1 MATVGEQL
9 RRRREQAGMTL
20 SEVAA
25 HTKISRW
32 ILSDV
37 ERNDLT
43 RIPGG
48 VYIRGY
54 ITSFARAVNLDGEK
68 LWAEYLVESQ
78 PTPEPAEPTS
88 PPPVTD
94 STIPRRTFVTAAA
107 IVLVA
112 STFAYYATRH
122 HADVTV
128 DRPSE
133 PHPVATTEVEPPAPA
148 TIEPIAEPAVAVDTP
163 APEPPSQVAARPTRT
178 RRRGSERVAPVVSA
192 TNEEAAPAAPAEIT
206 EAAPPAAGEQQPN

>member
-20 SEVAA
+20 SQVAA
-25 HTKISRW
+25 HTKIPRW

-37 ERNDLT
+37 EHDDLA

-54 ITSFARAVNLDGEK
+54 ITSFARALNLDGDK
-68 LWAEYLVESQ
+68 LWAEYLAASQ
-78 PTPEPAEPTS
+78 PVPEPAAPS

-94 STIPRRTFVTAAA
+94 STIPRWSFVSAAG

-112 STFAYYATRH
+112 GAFAYYATRH
-122 HADVTV
+122 HADPKVV
-128 DRPSE
+128 RPSE
-133 PHPVATTEVEPPAPA
+133 PQPVATTEVEPAVSA
-148 TIEPIAEPAVAVDTP
+148 SEPIAEPAVAVDTP
-163 APEPPSQVAARPTRT
+163 VPEPPPRVAAMPTRT
-178 RRRGSERVAPVVSA
+178 RRRASERRAAPVISVTNEASA
-192 TNEEAAPAAPAEIT
+192 TPPPTEAT
-206 EAAPPAAGEQQPN
+206 EAAPPIAEDKQPN

>member
-25 HTKISRW
+25 QTRIPRW

-37 ERNDLT
+37 ERDDLA

-54 ITSFARAVNLDGEK
+54 ITSFARAVNLDGDK
-68 LWAEYLVESQ
+68 LWAEYLADSE
-78 PTPEPAEPTS
+78 PPIPEPASP

-94 STIPRRTFVTAAA
+94 STIPRWSFVSVGA

-112 STFAYYATRH
+112 GTFAYYATRH
-122 HADVTV
+122 HADAKVV
-128 DRPSE
+128 RPSE
-133 PHPVATTEVEPPAPA
+133 PQPVATTEVEPAAPA
-148 TIEPIAEPAVAVDTP
+148 NEPIAEPAVAVDTP
-163 APEPPSQVAARPTRT
+163 APDPPAPVAATPTRA
-178 RRRGSERVAPVVSA
+178 RRRGSERRAAPVVSA
-192 TNEEAAPAAPAEIT
+192 TNEEPAPSAATETT
-206 EAAPPAAGEQQPN
+206 EAAPPVAADQQPN

>member
-25 HTKISRW
+25 HTKIPRW

-37 ERNDLT
+37 EHDDLA

-54 ITSFARAVNLDGEK
+54 ITSFARAVNLDGDK
-68 LWAEYLVESQ
+68 LWADYLADSE
-78 PTPEPAEPTS
+78 PPIAEPASS

-94 STIPRRTFVTAAA
+94 STIPRWSFVSAAA
-107 IVLVA
+107 VVVVA
-112 STFAYYATRH
+112 GSFAYYATRH
-122 HADVTV
+122 HADAKVV
-128 DRPSE
+128 RPSE
-133 PHPVATTEVEPPAPA
+133 PQPVATTEVEPAAPA
-148 TIEPIAEPAVAVDTP
+148 SEPIAEPAVAVDAP
-163 APEPPSQVAARPTRT
+163 APEPPPRTAAKPTRA
-178 RRRGSERVAPVVSA
+178 RRRVSERAAPVVSA
-192 TNEEAAPAAPAEIT
+192 TNEEPTPSASTETTEATVPAAES
-206 EAAPPAAGEQQPN
+206 QQPN

>member
-25 HTKISRW
+25 HTKIPRW

-37 ERNDLT
+37 ERGDLA

-54 ITSFARAVNLDGEK
+54 ITSFARALNLDGEK
-68 LWAEYLVESQ
+68 LWTEYLAESNSI
-78 PTPEPAEPTS
+78 PEPVSPS

-94 STIPRRTFVTAAA
+94 STIPRWSFVSAGA

-112 STFAYYATRH
+112 GTFAYYATRH
-122 HADVTV
+122 HADAVV
-128 DRPSE
+128 PPSE
-133 PHPVATTEVEPPAPA
+133 PQPVATTEVERAPTA
-148 TIEPIAEPAVAVDTP
+148 SEPIAEPVVAVDAP
-163 APEPPSQVAARPTRT
+163 APEPPARAAAKPTRP
-178 RRRGSERVAPVVSA
+178 RRRVAERAATVVTA
-192 TNEEAAPAAPAEIT
+192 TNEEPTPSAPTQST
-206 EAAPPAAGEQQPN
+206 EAAPAVENQQAN